1 MKIDIQTPGIKARQE
16 LLDLITEKVSKLE
29 HLSDRILEARVL
41 LKTEKSDIRDN
52 KICEIRLVIPGN
64 DLFASS
70 QAESF
75 EHAVQDSVNK
85 SKRQVGD
92 WKEGHA
98 KH

>member
-64 DLFASS
+64 DLFASI
-70 QAESF
+70 
-75 EHAVQDSVNK
+75 
-85 SKRQVGD
+85 
-92 WKEGHA
+92 
-98 KH
+98 